1 MGVGNVLGK
10 RFSKAKIRRK
20 MKRLFCTL
28 FIMLIALAG
37 CGSSSVDTSTLT
49 VWAMG
54 GEGESLGDF
63 VTPYEEETGV
73 DVEVVPIPWDQANE
87 KLTTALASGEGP
99 DVVQMGN
106 TWMTQFGDA
115 GAIEDLTK
123 YADGRE
129 NFNLDLYFD
138 GASSTA
144 MYDDTM
150 YSIPWYVDT
159 RALYVRTDIVN
170 ETCGSIPDTQEE
182 LLSCS
187 IKLSERGEG
196 QYGMNWNIDESLLTS
211 QIAWDNGWEFTDADG
226 KYQFDAQEYK
236 DALSYLYEF
245 KTSGAT
251 FYDSGLD
258 TVNTFLDGSMPMF
271 DSGPWMAAAIEE
283 ANPDMVDSWTIVPY
297 PSGSV
302 SNATVQGGTNW
313 TIWSDGDNKEGAA
326 DFINWMMSSEQQTR
340 WFEEVGSL
348 PARKDV
354 WEQDVFQE
362 DEYLPTW
369 EEQLKVAKA
378 VPTDAAYAN
387 LSEPIIAT
395 NEKVILTDGDI
406 DEAVSEL
413 QAEADELTV

>member
-1 MGVGNVLGK
+1 MKKL
-10 RFSKAKIRRK
+10 FSI
-20 MKRLFCTL
+20 L
-28 FIMLIALAG
+28 FIMVLALAG
-37 CGSSSVDTSTLT
+37 CSSGSADTSTLT

-54 GEGESLGDF
+54 GEGEKLGDF
-63 VTPYEEETGV
+63 VAPYEEESGV

-106 TWMTQFGDA
+106 TWMTQFGEA
-115 GAIEDLTK
+115 GAIEDLTQ

-129 NFNLDLYFD
+129 NFDLDLYFD
-138 GASSTA
+138 GAAETA

-170 ETCGSIPDTQEE
+170 ETCGSIPETQED
-182 LLSCS
+182 LLTCS
-187 IKLSERGEG
+187 IALSERGDD
-196 QYGMNWNIDESLLTS
+196 QYGMNWNIDEALLAT
-211 QIAWDNGWEFTDADG
+211 QIAWQNGWEYTDEDG
-226 KYQFDAQEYK
+226 NYQFESDIYK

-251 FYDSGLD
+251 LYDSGLD

-271 DSGPWMAAAIEE
+271 DSGPWMAASIEE
-283 ANPDMVDSWTIVPY
+283 ADPDMIDNWTIVPY

-302 SNATVQGGTNW
+302 SNAAVQGGTNW

-326 DFINWMMSSEQQTR
+326 DFINWMMSPEQQTR

-348 PARKDV
+348 PARQDV

-369 EEQLKVAKA
+369 EAQLEVAKS
-378 VPTDAAYAN
+378 VPATPEYESLND
-387 LSEPIIAT
+387 PIKAT
-395 NEKVILTDGDI
+395 NQEVILTDGDI
-406 DEAVSEL
+406 DSAVANL
-413 QAEADELTV
+413 QAEAEESME